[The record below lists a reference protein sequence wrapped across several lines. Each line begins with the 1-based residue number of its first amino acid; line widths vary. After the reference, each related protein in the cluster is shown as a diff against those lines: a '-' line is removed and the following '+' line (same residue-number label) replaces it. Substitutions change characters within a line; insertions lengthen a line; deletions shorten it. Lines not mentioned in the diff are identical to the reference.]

1 LKEFLT
7 YSLNSVFEAQ
17 RIEAIKKAKNSPK
30 ETKEVNAAD
39 QEDSELW

>member
-1 LKEFLT
+1 LT

-17 RIEAIKKAKNSPK
+17 RIEAIKKAKNSTK
-30 ETKEVNAAD
+30 ETKEVGEGN